1 MSVPPRSLTLEV
13 WLGPMEGLRYAAEA
27 RQAMQIVRIGRLPFD
42 RQTKERNHL
51 VLSVSAGVSG
61 SHAEVRFAQGRVFL
75 RDLGSSNGTF
85 AAQQAVTT
93 ETELKSGEIF
103 LVSLTPVQVYL
114 TTPLAAPPPF
124 EPLPVSHWEG
134 AAVEPLVTSAV
145 ECAAARREA
154 YVDTRHLL
162 EAILRLDD
170 PEVDEL
176 LAQGG
181 VTRRAAR
188 EELYRKSFYRE
199 SLAWIAEVLA
209 KPANLTGT
217 FETAVVSPRVAR
229 FLDSARIAVASG
241 VDGAAGTR
249 LAARSVVAGLVGDRF
264 GPIGDWLAAHGITSV
279 PDGWAGT
286 SPAPSAAEAAGGEV
300 RAPAKPAGGRAR
312 TTTLMSEAVGDAT
325 SSAGPSPFQRSA
337 PPPPPAPEARPP
349 SASAVAP
356 AQQRR
361 FEPEPER
368 VGTREPEPF
377 RIRGSAPLPEPAPA
391 AAASPPP
398 PARVS
403 APEPA
408 PAPEPIAW
416 DAPRT
421 PAEIL
426 LDGRARELADELF
439 VLSGELR
446 FGSPDDRRRQLKRR
460 VEKELA
466 PLPRESRARFLELL
480 RRYFPVLPAGAGPD
494 PEIPRLRRKVEEL
507 ERKRVEE
514 APSRSIARSKAQAA
528 GSPGT
533 GLPLRQLVHGEDLGQ
548 ADRNVLVLR
557 RVLEYAFAM
566 EGMTLGLI
574 QSLTMPGNETMAF
587 KLPGFKET
595 MRSFLHALEQGKPV
609 SVQRVEEYLE
619 ELKRWQ
625 VAILAAFHQAPGE
638 WFDRLW
644 KKINPVTL
652 ESAPRS
658 AGWKLRGEAAE
669 WWDLYKI
676 AVRDLSPDLVNDQ
689 VLQGV
694 ARLSKEELEKL
705 RKTHRGEHS

>member
-27 RQAMQIVRIGRLPFD
+27 RQAMQLIRIGRLPFD

-61 SHAEVRFAQGRVFL
+61 SHAEVRFAQGRIFL
-75 RDLGSSNGTF
+75 RDLGSANGTF

-93 ETELKSGEIF
+93 ETEMKSGDIF

-114 TTPLAAPPPF
+114 TSPLVAPPPF
-124 EPLPVSHWEG
+124 EPLPVTHWEG
-134 AAVEPLVTSAV
+134 AAVEPLLTAAA
-145 ECAAARREA
+145 ECAAGRREA

-162 EAILRLDD
+162 DAILRVED
-170 PEVDEL
+170 PDVDAL
-176 LAQGG
+176 FARGG
-181 VTRRAAR
+181 SSRRAAKD
-188 EELYRKSFYRE
+188 ELFRKGFYRDG
-199 SLAWIAEVLA
+199 LAWIAEILV
-209 KPANLTGT
+209 KPVNLTGT

-229 FLDSARIAVASG
+229 LLDATRTAVPPGTGSEE
-241 VDGAAGTR
+241 GTR
-249 LAARSVVAGLVGDRF
+249 LAARSILAGLIADRF
-264 GPIGDWLAAHGITSV
+264 GAVGDWLTGHGLTSV
-279 PDGWAGT
+279 PEGF
-286 SPAPSAAEAAGGEV
+286 SSAAPAEGEAAGGAEEG
-300 RAPAKPAGGRAR
+300 PAAHPATKPLTARGR
-312 TTTLMSEAVGDAT
+312 TTTLLTEDVGDAT
-325 SSAGPSPFQRSA
+325 ASGGPSPFARHA
-337 PPPPPAPEARPP
+337 PPPPPPAPSRPSP
-349 SASAVAP
+349 ADSAIAP
-356 AQQRR
+356 APSRTQ
-361 FEPEPER
+361 PA
-368 VGTREPEPF
+368 V
-377 RIRGSAPLPEPAPA
+377 PEPAA
-391 AAASPPP
+391 
-398 PARVS
+398 
-403 APEPA
+403 PA
-408 PAPEPIAW
+408 PAPGRSFAGAAPGPVTQTGPVPGFDAEAW
-416 DAPRT
+416 RAPRT

-426 LDGRARELADELF
+426 LDSRARELADELF
-439 VLSGELR
+439 VLAGELR
-446 FGSPDDRRRQLKRR
+446 FGAPDDRRRQMKRR

-466 PLPRESRARFLELL
+466 PLPKESRARFLELL
-480 RRYFPVLPAGAGPD
+480 RRHFPVLSAGAVVD
-494 PEIPRLRRKVEEL
+494 PEVPRLRRKVEEL
-507 ERKRVEE
+507 ERKVEE
-514 APSRSIARSKAQAA
+514 GPSRSIARSKAQSA
-528 GSPGT
+528 GVPGT
-533 GLPLRQLVHGEDLGQ
+533 ALPLKQLVQGEDLAQ

-557 RVLEYAFAM
+557 RVIEYALAM

-609 SVQRVEEYLE
+609 SVQRVEEYLD
-619 ELKRWQ
+619 ELKKWQ

-689 VLQGV
+689 ILQAV

-705 RKTHRGEHS
+705 KKTQRGEN

>member
-1 MSVPPRSLTLEV
+1 
-13 WLGPMEGLRYAAEA
+13 MEGLRYAAEA
-27 RQAMQIVRIGRLPFD
+27 RQAMQLVRIGRLPFD

-61 SHAEVRFAQGRVFL
+61 SHAEVRFAQGRIFL

-114 TTPLAAPPPF
+114 TSPLAAPPPF
-124 EPLPVSHWEG
+124 EPLPVGHWEG
-134 AAVEPLVTSAV
+134 AAVEPLLATAA
-145 ECAAARREA
+145 ECAASRREG
-154 YVDTRHLL
+154 YVDTRHVLD
-162 EAILRLDD
+162 AILRLDD

-181 VTRRAAR
+181 VTRRAVR
-188 EELYRKSFYRE
+188 EDLYRKSFYRDG
-199 SLAWIAEVLA
+199 LAWLGEILV
-209 KPANLTGT
+209 KPVNLTGT

-229 FLDSARIAVASG
+229 FLDATRAAVPAG
-241 VDGAAGTR
+241 TPPEEGTR
-249 LAARSVVAGLVGDRF
+249 LAARSVLAGLVSDRF
-264 GPIGDWLAAHGITSV
+264 GPVGDWLSSHGITSV
-279 PDGWAGT
+279 PAGWAG
-286 SPAPSAAEAAGGEV
+286 AAAGSPVPPAAASGMPEPEPP
-300 RAPAKPAGGRAR
+300 RAPAGKGR
-312 TTTLMSEAVGDAT
+312 TTTLLSDDVGDAT
-325 SSAGPSPFQRSA
+325 ASGGPSPFARHA
-337 PPPPPAPEARPP
+337 PPPPPPP
-349 SASAVAP
+349 
-356 AQQRR
+356 
-361 FEPEPER
+361 
-368 VGTREPEPF
+368 REPSPSE
-377 RIRGSAPLPEPAPA
+377 SPA
-391 AAASPPP
+391 AAAPRRRPEP
-398 PARVS
+398 EPTPRVAP

-408 PAPEPIAW
+408 PAPAVAAAPGPAPAAERIAW

-439 VLSGELR
+439 ALAGELR
-446 FGSPDDRRRQLKRR
+446 FGSPDDRRLQLKRR

-466 PLPRESRARFLELL
+466 PIPKESRGRFLELL
-480 RRYFPVLPAGAGPD
+480 RRYFPVLPAGAGVD
-494 PEIPRLRRKVEEL
+494 PEVPRLRRKVEEL

-514 APSRSIARSKAQAA
+514 SPSRSLARAKAQQA
-528 GSPGT
+528 GVPGT
-533 GLPLRQLVHGEDLGQ
+533 GLPLKQLVLGEDLAQ
-548 ADRNVLVLR
+548 ADRNVVALR
-557 RVLEYAFAM
+557 RVIEYALAM

-595 MRSFLHALEQGKPV
+595 LRSLLHALEQGKPV
-609 SVQRVEEYLE
+609 SIQRVEEYLD
-619 ELKRWQ
+619 ELKKWQ

-644 KKINPVTL
+644 KRINPVTI

-689 VLQGV
+689 ILQGV

-705 RKTHRGEHS
+705 RKTQRGEH

>member
-27 RQAMQIVRIGRLPFD
+27 RQAMQLVRVGRLPFD
-42 RQTKERNHL
+42 RQSKERNHL

-61 SHAEVRFAQGRVFL
+61 SHAEVRFAQGRIFL

-93 ETELKSGEIF
+93 ETEVKSGEIF

-114 TTPLAAPPPF
+114 TSPLAAPPPF
-124 EPLPVSHWEG
+124 EPLPVTHWEG
-134 AAVEPLVTSAV
+134 AAVEPLVTSAA

-162 EAILRLDD
+162 EAILKLDD

-181 VTRRAAR
+181 VTRRAVR
-188 EELYRKSFYRE
+188 EELYKKSFYRE
-199 SLAWIAEVLA
+199 ALAWIAEILV
-209 KPANLTGT
+209 KPVNLTGT

-229 FLDSARIAVASG
+229 FLDATRAAVP
-241 VDGAAGTR
+241 AGTGAEDGVR
-249 LAARSVVAGLVGDRF
+249 LAARSVLAGLVSDRF
-264 GPIGDWLAAHGITSV
+264 GPIGDWLTAHGITSV
-279 PDGWAGT
+279 PQGWAPAVSGAA
-286 SPAPSAAEAAGGEV
+286 PAPSAEEREGGE
-300 RAPAKPAGGRAR
+300 RPAPKGAEGKGR
-312 TTTLMSEAVGDAT
+312 TTTLLSEAIGDAT
-325 SSAGPSPFQRSA
+325 ASAGPSPFARHA
-337 PPPPPAPEARPP
+337 PPPPPPAPARSPEV
-349 SASAVAP
+349 SAVIPAP
-356 AQQRR
+356 KRR
-361 FEPEPER
+361 HEPE
-368 VGTREPEPF
+368 
-377 RIRGSAPLPEPAPA
+377 
-391 AAASPPP
+391 
-398 PARVS
+398 
-403 APEPA
+403 PEPA
-408 PAPEPIAW
+408 PAPARVPAAAAAPAPAPAPAARPEPTGPPPIAW
-416 DAPRT
+416 GAPRT

-426 LDGRARELADELF
+426 LDGRARGLADELF
-439 VLSGELR
+439 ALAGELR
-446 FGSPDDRRRQLKRR
+446 FGSPDDRRRHLKKR

-466 PLPRESRARFLELL
+466 PLPKESRARFLELL
-480 RRYFPVLPAGAGPD
+480 RRYFPVLPAGAGAD
-494 PEIPRLRRKVEEL
+494 PEVPRLRRKVEEL
-507 ERKRVEE
+507 EKKRLEE
-514 APSRSIARSKAQAA
+514 SPSKSVARAKAQSP
-528 GSPGT
+528 GVPGT
-533 GLPLRQLVHGEDLGQ
+533 GLPLRQLVLGEDLAQ

-557 RVLEYAFAM
+557 RVIEYAYAM

-595 MRSFLHALEQGKPV
+595 LRSLLHALEQGKPV
-609 SVQRVEEYLE
+609 SVQRVEEYLD
-619 ELKRWQ
+619 ELKKWQ

-644 KKINPVTL
+644 KRINPVTI

-689 VLQGV
+689 ILQGV

-705 RKTHRGEHS
+705 RKTQRGEYS

>member
-27 RQAMQIVRIGRLPFD
+27 RQAMQLVRIGRLPFD

-61 SHAEVRFAQGRVFL
+61 SHAEVRFAQGRIFL

-85 AAQQAVTT
+85 AAQKAVTT
-93 ETELKSGEIF
+93 ETELKAGEIF

-114 TTPLAAPPPF
+114 TRPLAAPPPF
-124 EPLPVSHWEG
+124 EPLPVSHWED
-134 AAVEPLVTSAV
+134 AALEPLLKSAA
-145 ECAAARREA
+145 ECAAGRREG
-154 YVDTRHLL
+154 YIDTRHMLD
-162 EAILRLDD
+162 AILRLDD
-170 PEVDEL
+170 PEIEDL
-176 LAQGG
+176 LSRGG
-181 VTRRAAR
+181 TSGGAAR
-188 EELYRKSFYRE
+188 EELFRKGLYRDD
-199 SLAWIAEVLA
+199 LAWLGEILV
-209 KPANLTGT
+209 KPVNLTGT

-229 FLDSARIAVASG
+229 LLDAARGGPGESG
-241 VDGAAGTR
+241 DGTR
-249 LAARSVVAGLVGDRF
+249 LAARRILGGLVADRF
-264 GPIGDWLAAHGITSV
+264 GPIGDWLAARGIASV
-279 PDGWAGT
+279 PEGFGAAAPGT
-286 SPAPSAAEAAGGEV
+286 EAPPAVEETG
-300 RAPAKPAGGRAR
+300 GGRERGPAR
-312 TTTLMSEAVGDAT
+312 PARPASPVRQTTLLSEEIGDSTAT
-325 SSAGPSPFQRSA
+325 GGPSPLSRTV
-337 PPPPPAPEARPP
+337 PPPPPPPKPAAAPED
-349 SASAVAP
+349 SAVAP
-356 AQQRR
+356 APARR
-361 FEPEPER
+361 AE
-368 VGTREPEPF
+368 
-377 RIRGSAPLPEPAPA
+377 PEPAPA
-391 AAASPPP
+391 SARAQAASA
-398 PARVS
+398 PAPAV
-403 APEPA
+403 PEPA
-408 PAPEPIAW
+408 PAPVAAPEPIAW
-416 DAPRT
+416 GSPRT

-439 VLSGELR
+439 VLAGELR

-466 PLPRESRARFLELL
+466 PLPKDSRSRFLELL
-480 RRYFPVLPAGAGPD
+480 RRYFPVLPAGAGVD
-494 PEIPRLRRKVEEL
+494 PEIPRLRRKIEEL
-507 ERKRVEE
+507 EKRQVEE
-514 APSRSIARSKAQAA
+514 APSKSVARGKAQAA
-528 GSPGT
+528 AAGGA
-533 GLPLRQLVHGEDLGQ
+533 LPLRQLVHGEDLGQ

-557 RVLEYAFAM
+557 KVVEYALAM

-595 MRSFLHALEQGKPV
+595 LRSFLHGIEQGKPV
-609 SVQRVEEYLE
+609 SVQRVEEYLD
-619 ELKRWQ
+619 ELKKWQ

-689 VLQGV
+689 ILQGV

-705 RKTHRGEHS
+705 KRNQRGEN

>member
-27 RQAMQIVRIGRLPFD
+27 RQAMQLVRIGRLPFD

-61 SHAEVRFAQGRVFL
+61 SHAEVRFAQGRIFL

-93 ETELKSGEIF
+93 ETEVKSGEIF

-114 TTPLAAPPPF
+114 TSPLAAPPPF
-124 EPLPVSHWEG
+124 EPLAVSHWEG
-134 AAVEPLVTSAV
+134 SVLEPLLASAA
-145 ECAAARREA
+145 ECAAARREG

-162 EAILRLDD
+162 EAILKLED
-170 PEVDEL
+170 PEIEDL
-176 LAQGG
+176 LG
-181 VTRRAAR
+181 RAGAR
-188 EELYRKSFYRE
+188 ASEVRGEVYRKTFFRE
-199 SLAWIAEVLA
+199 PLAWIAEILV
-209 KPANLTGT
+209 KPANLTGA

-229 FLDSARIAVASG
+229 LLDASR
-241 VDGAAGTR
+241 GAAPDGTEPAEASR
-249 LAARSVVAGLVGDRF
+249 LAARSLLAGLVADRF
-264 GPIGDWLAAHGITSV
+264 GPVGDWLGASGITAV
-279 PDGWAGT
+279 PDGWAAAPVPGR
-286 SPAPSAAEAAGGEV
+286 PASTPDERLAARAAARAEAAKG
-300 RAPAKPAGGRAR
+300 R
-312 TTTLMSEAVGDAT
+312 TTTLLSEEVGDAT
-325 SSAGPSPFQRSA
+325 ATSGPTPLSRTA
-337 PPPPPAPEARPP
+337 PPPPPPPRAASPE
-349 SASAVAP
+349 ASAVAP
-356 AQQRR
+356 APRR
-361 FEPEPER
+361 R
-368 VGTREPEPF
+368 
-377 RIRGSAPLPEPAPA
+377 PEPAHE
-391 AAASPPP
+391 
-398 PARVS
+398 R
-403 APEPA
+403 APEREAERPAPEPVAPPA
-408 PAPEPIAW
+408 PAPAPSPPAAPVAPAVAW

-439 VLSGELR
+439 VLAGELR
-446 FGSPDDRRRQLKRR
+446 FGSVDDRRRQLKRR

-466 PLPRESRARFLELL
+466 PIPKESRARFLELL
-480 RRYFPVLPAGAGPD
+480 RRYVPVLPAGAGVD
-494 PEIPRLRRKVEEL
+494 PELPRLRRKVEEL

-514 APSRSIARSKAQAA
+514 MPSKGVERRKSQAPGFPS
-528 GSPGT
+528 GP
-533 GLPLRQLVHGEDLGQ
+533 LPLKQLALGEDLAQ

-557 RVLEYAFAM
+557 RVIEYALAM

-595 MRSFLHALEQGKPV
+595 TRSFLHALDQGKPV
-609 SVQRVEEYLE
+609 SLQRVEEYLD
-619 ELKRWQ
+619 ELKKWQ
-625 VAILAAFHQAPGE
+625 VAILAAFHQAPGD
-638 WFDRLW
+638 WFERLW
-644 KKINPVTL
+644 KRINPVTI

-689 VLQGV
+689 ILQGV

-705 RKTHRGEHS
+705 RKTQRGENS

>member
-1 MSVPPRSLTLEV
+1 MSAPPRSLTLEV

-27 RQAMQIVRIGRLPFD
+27 RQAMQLVRIGRLPFD
-42 RQTKERNHL
+42 RQTKDRNHL

-61 SHAEVRFAQGRVFL
+61 SHAEVRFAQGRIFL

-93 ETELKSGEIF
+93 ETEVKSGDIF

-114 TTPLAAPPPF
+114 TSPLAAPPPF

-134 AAVEPLVTSAV
+134 TACEPLITSAA
-145 ECAAARREA
+145 ECAAGRREG

-162 EAILRLDD
+162 DAILRLDD

-188 EELYRKSFYRE
+188 EDLYKKTFYRE
-199 SLAWIAEVLA
+199 SLAWLGEILV

-229 FLDSARIAVASG
+229 FLDGARAAASSVAQPEE
-241 VDGAAGTR
+241 GTR
-249 LAARSVVAGLVGDRF
+249 LAARSVLAGLVADRF
-264 GPIGDWLAAHGITSV
+264 GPVGDWLSDRGITTV
-279 PDGWAGT
+279 
-286 SPAPSAAEAAGGEV
+286 
-300 RAPAKPAGGRAR
+300 PAGFSGLATGGASPDAGQQRDEAERQAPRASAGKGRA
-312 TTTLMSEAVGDAT
+312 TTLLSGDIGDAT
-325 SSAGPSPFQRSA
+325 ASAGPSPFSRSA
-337 PPPPPAPEARPP
+337 PPPPPPPPAPSPAD
-349 SASAVAP
+349 SAVAP
-356 AQQRR
+356 APSRR
-361 FEPEPER
+361 LAPEPEPEPAREAAPERPR
-368 VGTREPEPF
+368 V
-377 RIRGSAPLPEPAPA
+377 AAAPAP
-391 AAASPPP
+391 
-398 PARVS
+398 S
-403 APEPA
+403 APEAAPA
-408 PAPEPIAW
+408 PAPAPVAW
-416 DAPRT
+416 GAPRT

-439 VLSGELR
+439 ILAGELR
-446 FGSPDDRRRQLKRR
+446 FGLPDDRRRQLKRR

-466 PLPRESRARFLELL
+466 PLSKDARTRFLELL
-480 RRYFPVLPAGAGPD
+480 RRYFPVLPAGAGVD
-494 PEIPRLRRKVEEL
+494 PEVPRLRRKLEEL
-507 ERKRVEE
+507 QKKAAEE
-514 APSRSIARSKAQAA
+514 SPSKSVARSKSQQA
-528 GSPGT
+528 GVPGT
-533 GLPLRQLVHGEDLGQ
+533 GLPLRQLVLGEDLAQ

-557 RVLEYAFAM
+557 KVIEYALAM

-595 MRSFLHALEQGKPV
+595 MRHFLHALEQGKPV
-609 SVQRVEEYLE
+609 SVQRVEEYLD
-619 ELKRWQ
+619 ELKKWQ

-644 KKINPVTL
+644 RRINPVTI

-689 VLQGV
+689 ILQGV

-705 RKTHRGEHS
+705 RKNQRGEHS